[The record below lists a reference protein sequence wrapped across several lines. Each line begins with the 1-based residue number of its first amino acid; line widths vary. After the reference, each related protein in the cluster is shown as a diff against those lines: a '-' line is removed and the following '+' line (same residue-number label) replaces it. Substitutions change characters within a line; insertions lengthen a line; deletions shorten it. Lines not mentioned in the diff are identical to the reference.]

1 MRASCPNPQTTAKTL
16 NIGRGAANFTTLSV
30 VKRNLSKRHALVQR
44 RATAFWGGTMQSQ
57 ILGPVIA
64 LVGWSLVMWVW
75 LYARRI
81 PAMKAAKID
90 IGKLTG
96 GTGSDLKQ
104 VIPAKSQWPADN
116 YNHLMEQ
123 PTLFYAICLTLA
135 VMGQGDNL
143 NATIAWAYVALRV
156 AHSVVQATVNRIVV
170 RFTLFALATIPLIML
185 TVHAAMA
192 FWGLSFH

>member
-1 MRASCPNPQTTAKTL
+1 M
-16 NIGRGAANFTTLSV
+16 
-30 VKRNLSKRHALVQR
+30 H
-44 RATAFWGGTMQSQ
+44 SQ

-96 GTGSDLKQ
+96 GTGPDLKQ

-123 PTLFYAICLTLA
+123 PTIFYAVCLTLA
-135 VMGQGDNL
+135 LIGQGDNL
-143 NATIAWAYVALRV
+143 NATIAWVYVILRI
-156 AHSVVQATVNRIVV
+156 AHSIVQATVNRVMV
-170 RFTLFALATIPLIML
+170 RFTLFTLATIPLVML
-185 TVHAAMA
+185 TVHAAMG